1 MGMLTKDT
9 NNMPP
14 RTEGTTLGPCVMIA
28 IVLSVF
34 SFIPLLIATVTIRET
49 VEEAKNE
56 MNSEKKEYEREIMR
70 SNLAYGATAGSGAYV
85 QQPDSQYQQQGY
97 LPAQPM
103 ETQPNFS
110 GGYQQN
116 YAQGQQ
122 QQ

>member
-1 MGMLTKDT
+1 MWIRAMYATASLLYVAGIFQYCMLTKDT

-85 QQPDSQYQQQGY
+85 QQ
-97 LPAQPM
+97 
-103 ETQPNFS
+103 
-110 GGYQQN
+110 
-116 YAQGQQ
+116 
-122 QQ
+122 